1 MRSAAPARAVAVLA
15 HPHPLQG
22 GSLHNPV
29 VFHCERELNRAGLTT
44 LRFNFRGVGTSDGD
58 YDKGLGEVDD
68 VAAALSW
75 ARGLAPQLPLFLVGY
90 SFGAWCGIRHAV
102 TNSKL
107 SALIAIG
114 LPLTARFPLPELER
128 LSCPLTVVQG
138 SDDEFGSPVDLRAL
152 LERCKPEA
160 KLRVVEGATHLF
172 PDRARDA
179 AMQVTAAAA
188 ELLETLQ
195 SH

>member
-1 MRSAAPARAVAVLA
+1 MRSAAPARALAVLA

-29 VFHCERELNRAGLTT
+29 VFHCERELNRVGLTT

-58 YDKGLGEVDD
+58 YDEGHGEVDD
-68 VAAALSW
+68 VAAVLSW

-102 TNSKL
+102 SISKL
-107 SALIAIG
+107 AALIAIG

-128 LSCPLTVVQG
+128 LPCPLVVVQG

-152 LERCKPEA
+152 LERCKLEA

-179 AMQVTAAAA
+179 ALQVAAAVE
-188 ELLETLQ
+188 ELLETLRRL
-195 SH
+195 